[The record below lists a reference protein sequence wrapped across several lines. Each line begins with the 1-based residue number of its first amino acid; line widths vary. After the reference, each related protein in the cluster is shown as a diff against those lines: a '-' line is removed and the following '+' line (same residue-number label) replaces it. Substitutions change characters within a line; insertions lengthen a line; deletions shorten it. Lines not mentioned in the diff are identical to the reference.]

1 MKKIV
6 ALALCLVMVIGLMTG
21 CQKAMDAKTLVQKMD
36 EAMKTV
42 TEVGTE
48 AEIDLEMK
56 LSASGITLGMG
67 LGMDMDLKAKTDFS
81 QLYADM
87 AVSVE
92 MLGQTE
98 ETAMEMYMT
107 MVDGDAVAYVLESET
122 DTWVKTA
129 MDDYAELLAQAQ
141 GAPVVQTFG
150 NVPAEKM
157 TLDKEKV
164 TVNDRECYVLTV
176 DMDGEYFKSYM
187 DENMD
192 EVSARMD
199 EEMAKAEAE
208 MSEEELEQTKSMMEA
223 IKNLDWSTLSAKSV
237 YHVDAETFLP
247 VETSVEIMGIG
258 ETMQSILSALLAEMM
273 VELDSAELEFS
284 IDIPTSK
291 MTVKNMVYNEAVE
304 IPAVPQEAIDN
315 AIDADEM
322 AEEEFV
328 VDESLLN
335 NPAQADGSYLLTCEG
350 DSVCIRIPEGYIPV
364 MSELGNLE
372 IMTPDYMNSVN
383 YALSEEI
390 TDEVVREYV
399 GEMLNYAHEGEYY
412 LSHTEPAELSGFTV
426 ETHVFNDGTGTVYAW
441 KQLDASMMFV
451 EVYYTGESFDTEALL
466 SGLEIIAE

>member
-42 TEVGTE
+42 TEIGAE
-48 AEIDLEMK
+48 AEIDMEMK
-56 LSASGITLGMG
+56 LGASGVTMGMA
-67 LGMDMDLKAKTDFS
+67 LGMDVGMKAKTDFS
-81 QLYADM
+81 QLYANTAITM
-87 AVSVE
+87 E

-98 ETAMEMYMT
+98 EMAMEMYMT
-107 MVDGDAVAYVLESET
+107 MVDGNAVTYVLESET
-122 DTWVKTA
+122 ETWVKTT

-141 GAPVVQTFG
+141 GAPAVQTYAD
-150 NVPAEKM
+150 VPTEKM
-157 TLDKEKV
+157 TLAKEKV

-192 EVSARMD
+192 EAFAQMD

-208 MSEEELEQTKSMMEA
+208 MSEEEFEQVKSMMEA
-223 IKNLDWSTLSAKSV
+223 VKNLDWSTLSAKSV

-247 VETSVEIMGIG
+247 VEMTVEVLGLG
-258 ETMQSILSALLAEMM
+258 ETMQSIMTTLLAELMI
-273 VELDSAELEFS
+273 ELDSAELEFT
-284 IDIPTSK
+284 IDVPTFKLSA
-291 MTVKNMVYNEAVE
+291 KNMTYNEAVE

-364 MSELGNLE
+364 MSEQGNLE

>member
-176 DMDGEYFKSYM
+176 DMDGE
-187 DENMD
+187 
-192 EVSARMD
+192 
-199 EEMAKAEAE
+199 
-208 MSEEELEQTKSMMEA
+208 
-223 IKNLDWSTLSAKSV
+223 
-237 YHVDAETFLP
+237 
-247 VETSVEIMGIG
+247 
-258 ETMQSILSALLAEMM
+258 
-273 VELDSAELEFS
+273 
-284 IDIPTSK
+284 
-291 MTVKNMVYNEAVE
+291 
-304 IPAVPQEAIDN
+304 
-315 AIDADEM
+315 
-322 AEEEFV
+322 
-328 VDESLLN
+328 
-335 NPAQADGSYLLTCEG
+335 
-350 DSVCIRIPEGYIPV
+350 
-364 MSELGNLE
+364 
-372 IMTPDYMNSVN
+372 
-383 YALSEEI
+383 
-390 TDEVVREYV
+390 
-399 GEMLNYAHEGEYY
+399 
-412 LSHTEPAELSGFTV
+412 
-426 ETHVFNDGTGTVYAW
+426 
-441 KQLDASMMFV
+441 
-451 EVYYTGESFDTEALL
+451 
-466 SGLEIIAE
+466 